1 MKKRIANSI
10 ITTLKSM
17 DGRRIN
23 GARKVVAG
31 YVRSA
36 RNILPDSFSC
46 IGFQSFRCSFQQKRE
61 SCSLKRYCT
70 TSVQSIHYHIN
81 PKINNVT
88 VVPNLAGLQAAS
100 SVRRTGDAKVRRREL
115 RMARVSLGT
124 GTLSYSN
131 TYFLCIPK

>member
-70 TSVQSIHYHIN
+70 TSVQSNVHTVSQLWMVYHIN
-81 PKINNVT
+81 PKMNKS
-88 VVPNLAGLQAAS
+88 QW
-100 SVRRTGDAKVRRREL
+100 
-115 RMARVSLGT
+115 SLT
-124 GTLSYSN
+124 WLVCRLPL
-131 TYFLCIPK
+131 LCGALVMPRSGAESFGWPEFH